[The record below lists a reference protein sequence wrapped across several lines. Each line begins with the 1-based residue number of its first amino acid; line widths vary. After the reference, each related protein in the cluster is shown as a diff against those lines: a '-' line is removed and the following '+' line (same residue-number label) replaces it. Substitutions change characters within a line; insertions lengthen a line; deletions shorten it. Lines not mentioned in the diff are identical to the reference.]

1 MLGDLKSS
9 PIEQLR
15 GRAASVEQGPVK
27 LCPNVRTPLDTH
39 AGWTGPS
46 AQPRSPPPVC
56 PHLPRFHHD
65 DVLLGEY
72 RTTKVWVSPPA
83 HTAPVC
89 TELACRT
96 CVAHV
101 SERVAALTLYTV
113 WVWAC
118 VRVCV
123 VQRLP
128 HAWTELMVFPLSCVL
143 LMLGCCSQKLQRP
156 VFTRHICSAFKRNR
170 MFGCDCYP
178 RQYLHEF
185 VNFSPPPRLSNYPAC
200 SWNGVPPSENDA
212 RGLSGTRCV
221 FLACAVSN
229 AFCVILL
236 FSSPI
241 YLSQA
246 EFHKLNGIKRRMRII
261 TDC

>member
-1 MLGDLKSS
+1 M
-9 PIEQLR
+9 
-15 GRAASVEQGPVK
+15 EQGPVK

-113 WVWAC
+113 
-118 VRVCV
+118 
-123 VQRLP
+123 
-128 HAWTELMVFPLSCVL
+128 
-143 LMLGCCSQKLQRP
+143 
-156 VFTRHICSAFKRNR
+156 
-170 MFGCDCYP
+170 
-178 RQYLHEF
+178 
-185 VNFSPPPRLSNYPAC
+185 
-200 SWNGVPPSENDA
+200 
-212 RGLSGTRCV
+212 
-221 FLACAVSN
+221 
-229 AFCVILL
+229 
-236 FSSPI
+236 
-241 YLSQA
+241 
-246 EFHKLNGIKRRMRII
+246 
-261 TDC
+261 